1 MRKSLDFSIA
11 RVLIADR
18 KFSSFLKLSRNLHGR
33 NISNIRMG
41 KQGNGL
47 AVQEVQG
54 EDVSYISIR
63 TDRGAACFSAT
74 IRGGGSLAG

>member
-1 MRKSLDFSIA
+1 M

-18 KFSSFLKLSRNLHGR
+18 KFSSFPKLSRNLQGR

-63 TDRGAACFSAT
+63 TDRGAARFSAT
-74 IRGGGSLAG
+74 LMGVGLSLDDPHTMTT

>member
-1 MRKSLDFSIA
+1 M

-18 KFSSFLKLSRNLHGR
+18 KFSSFPKLSRNLHGR

-41 KQGNGL
+41 KQRNGL
-47 AVQEVQG
+47 AAQEVQG

-63 TDRGAACFSAT
+63 TVCGAARFS
-74 IRGGGSLAG
+74 GSPWGVGLSPDDPDTMPP

>member
-1 MRKSLDFSIA
+1 M

-18 KFSSFLKLSRNLHGR
+18 KFSSFPKLSRNLHGR
-33 NISNIRMG
+33 NISNIRIG
-41 KQGNGL
+41 KQGDGL

-63 TDRGAACFSAT
+63 TVCGAACFSAT
-74 IRGGGSLAG
+74 LWGGGPLAG